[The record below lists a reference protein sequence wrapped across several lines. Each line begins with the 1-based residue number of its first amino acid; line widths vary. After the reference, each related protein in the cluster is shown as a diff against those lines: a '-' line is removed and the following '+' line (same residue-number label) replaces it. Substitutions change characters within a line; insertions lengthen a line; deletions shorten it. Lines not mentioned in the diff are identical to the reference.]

1 LKKIVFFW
9 VDDIIKKAFES
20 SKMEIK
26 AIWRKFKECEA
37 GRAILEKF

>member
-1 LKKIVFFW
+1 MCSVGLVSQLLKKIGFFW

-26 AIWRKFKECEA
+26 AF
-37 GRAILEKF
+37 